1 MQIFKRIKTEK
12 RCTMETC
19 AFGGNVRKIQGL
31 YERNIKMD
39 GYISTLNKFGLY
51 GGTLILWVG
60 ARDDSS
66 LETTATP
73 VFFINDTLPLKNVL

>member
-1 MQIFKRIKTEK
+1 
-12 RCTMETC
+12 METC

-39 GYISTLNKFGLY
+39 GYVSILNRFGLY
-51 GGTLILWVG
+51 GVAGRNSHLWVG

-73 VFFINDTLPLKNVL
+73 VFFINDTLPSKNFL

>member
-1 MQIFKRIKTEK
+1 MICYQLMSGMLGR
-12 RCTMETC
+12 
-19 AFGGNVRKIQGL
+19 QGL